1 MKMMLKMIF
10 YSLIPLAIF
19 GVIAFLLS
27 NAIISSV
34 ISNSIESGLSAAVV
48 SLSDTL
54 DNADEGAYGLDSY
67 GKLVKGDFNISEHVE
82 LVDNIKT
89 ASNMDITIFYGQQRY
104 LTSVLNN
111 EGERIIGTRANDK
124 IIEKVMTNGE
134 NYFATDIEV
143 VGQSFYGYYAPL
155 KDTATGKTVGMLFAG
170 MPKAQAQA
178 QINIIRA
185 IIIAMLVVCAAIFCF
200 IIGKM
205 VLGLSKCVNTLDS
218 VAKGQLNN
226 EIDQKLLKQKDE
238 IGVMAKAVM
247 KLQEDFVII
256 ISAMKKQS
264 GQLVDT
270 SDYLQEKT
278 NKTENHVRQVERA
291 VDDITMGAGSQAE
304 ETQNATEN
312 IILMGNM
319 IGETAGEIEGLT
331 QNAESI
337 KNRGQ
342 IAEDALKELQ
352 DINEKAKESINIIYD
367 QTNTTND
374 SAQKIR
380 EATGIISE
388 IADETNLLSL
398 NASIEAARAGEQG
411 RGFAVVAAQI
421 QKLAE
426 QSNESARQIESI
438 ILSLIDD
445 SEKAVNTMNEVTEIM
460 DQQSRQVLDTDAQV
474 SAVLEEVEQAITA
487 IGTVAEKMEKINE
500 TRGSVVDIVQNLSA
514 IAQENA
520 ASTQET
526 AASVTEVSNIIGD
539 IAENAKNLRTIS
551 EHMESSMAKF
561 QIR

>member
-1 MKMMLKMIF
+1 M
-10 YSLIPLAIF
+10 
-19 GVIAFLLS
+19 
-27 NAIISSV
+27 
-34 ISNSIESGLSAAVV
+34 
-48 SLSDTL
+48 
-54 DNADEGAYGLDSY
+54 
-67 GKLVKGDFNISEHVE
+67 
-82 LVDNIKT
+82 
-89 ASNMDITIFYGQQRY
+89 
-104 LTSVLNN
+104 TSVLNN